1 MRWRTLFLALVL
13 ALGAPALAHAQQ
25 ELLPPED
32 KAADWS
38 AEFEKGL
45 DLLREKKLD
54 ESIRAFQRCNQLF
67 PDRAV
72 SYYNIACAYSLKKDA
87 PKAVEWLKKSF
98 EKGFLDLAHVGRDT
112 DLDNVREDGDF
123 KALVKETR
131 KKVLQNAPEPVIA
144 YPSKPIEGKLPL
156 LVWIGNENDDMEMR
170 SRAVLP
176 LADSLP
182 AIVMIIPGNLK
193 GQDGGKSVHWDSADE
208 TVIVHHVTAALKDGT
223 HPVDA
228 DRIVLAGQFDGAMRA
243 LDLAAEHGWKRVV
256 AGAGVFKTLEP
267 EKAKGMRIFLAV
279 PLGLEERLASA
290 REVRDVA
297 LGVGAR
303 VKIVRHEARAA
314 FPDEHLETLERSVRW
329 ALGEKDSTTPVTGEI
344 KKF

>member
-1 MRWRTLFLALVL
+1 MRRALLLALALVL
-13 ALGAPALAHAQQ
+13 AAPAAARAQQ

-38 AEFEKGL
+38 AEFERGL

-87 PKAVEWLKKSF
+87 PHAVEWLKKSF
-98 EKGFLDLAHVGRDT
+98 ERGFLDLAHVGRDT
-112 DLDNVREDGDF
+112 DLDNVREDDDF

-131 KKVLQNAPEPVIA
+131 KTVLRNAPEPVIA
-144 YPSKPIEGKLPL
+144 YPTKEISGKLPL
-156 LVWIGNENDDMEMR
+156 VVWIGNENDDTETR

-176 LADSLP
+176 LADALP

-193 GQDGGKSVHWDSADE
+193 GQDGGKTMHWDTADE
-208 TVIVHHVTAALKDGT
+208 TVIVHQVNAALKDGT
-223 HPVDA
+223 HPVDPE
-228 DRIVLAGQFDGAMRA
+228 RIVLAGQFDGAMRA
-243 LDLAAEHGWKRVV
+243 LDLAAGNGWKHVV
-256 AGAGVFKTLEP
+256 AGAGVFKTLDP
-267 EKAKGMRIFLAV
+267 EKAKGMRIFLSV
-279 PLGLEERLASA
+279 PLGLDERLAA
-290 REVRDVA
+290 AQEVRDVA
-297 LGVGAR
+297 LGVGAH
-303 VKIVRHEARAA
+303 VKIVRHDARAA

-329 ALGEKDSTTPVTGEI
+329 ALGEKDSTTPATGEI